1 MADNKIVKSFLNTP
15 LTLILILLIIL
26 IIYCVMKYKLY
37 NLQEIMYDEHDNTD
51 NTDNT
56 ENIQHINTNTK
67 KNLSNISSE
76 EINIK
81 IKYYIITLN
90 DIIDKSKVKIK
101 ENFDGLTYNELQSN
115 LTNLQ
120 ALTTNLNNFQTN
132 DLVKI
137 KNSISD
143 ISDKRLVNK
152 DKILELLTNIYTLRY
167 IEYINQGNA
176 ASYNEY
182 NKYLSPKQN
191 IFYKQYL

>member
-37 NLQEIMYDEHDNTD
+37 NLQEIMYDEHDNT
-51 NTDNT
+51 
-56 ENIQHINTNTK
+56 ENIQHMNIK
-67 KNLSNISSE
+67 KNLGNISSE

-90 DIIDKSKVKIK
+90 DIIEKSKVKIK
-101 ENFDGLTYNELQSN
+101 ENFNGLSYNELQTN

-120 ALTTNLNNFQTN
+120 SLTTNLNNFQTN